1 MHGGAGMI
9 SPFISGIGITPVGKL
24 EGSNALSLISAAAL
38 DALRDSA
45 LKPADIDGFL
55 TAYSVSYPHLMLASV
70 LAEGLG
76 LSPKVCAAVQAG
88 GATAAILVMQAVD
101 LVKSGRC
108 RNVLVALGDNRLTGV
123 GRDGTVA
130 LLSRI
135 GHPVFEQPFG
145 ISVPAAYA
153 LVAQRYMADY
163 GTTSEDLADLAVLH
177 RKHAALHPLAHMR
190 KPIDR
195 EDVLSSRMIA
205 SPLHMLDCC
214 LISDGAAAVV
224 VSAED
229 VQAGSAR
236 PTVRVIGAGQ
246 AHTHEHIVAARS
258 LTEFACKTAA
268 AQAMSEAGVALDDI
282 GVLGIY
288 DSFTITLAVQLE
300 SIGFI
305 QPGESG
311 SAVASGLFSREGKH
325 PLNLHGGLLSFGHSG
340 AAGGMFHVVEVV
352 EQLRGTAGARQ
363 APNQKIGFVHNDGG
377 ILSAHCSL
385 VLARD

>member
-1 MHGGAGMI
+1 MI
-9 SPFISGIGITPVGKL
+9 SPFVSGVGITPVGRL
-24 EGSNALSLISAAAL
+24 EGSNAPGLISSAAL
-38 DALRDSA
+38 EALRDAA
-45 LKPADIDGFL
+45 LGPADIDGFL
-55 TAYSVSYPHLMLASV
+55 TAYSISYPHLMLASV
-70 LAEGLG
+70 LSEGLG
-76 LSPKVCAAVQAG
+76 LAPKVCAAVQAG

-101 LVKSGRC
+101 LVRSGRC

-163 GTTSEDLADLAVLH
+163 GTTSEDLADIAVLH
-177 RKHAALHPLAHMR
+177 RDHAALHPLAHMR
-190 KPIDR
+190 EPIGRD
-195 EDVLSSRMIA
+195 DVLSSRMIA

-229 VQAGSAR
+229 GRADAAR
-236 PTVRVIGAGQ
+236 PAVRVIGAGQ

-258 LTEFACKTAA
+258 LTEFACKDAA
-268 AQAMSEAGVALDDI
+268 ARAMAEAGVRHDDI

-300 SIGFI
+300 SMGFV
-305 QPGESG
+305 QPGETG
-311 SAVASGLFSREGKH
+311 RAVASGVFSRHGKH

-363 APNQKIGFVHNDGG
+363 ADGQKIGFVHNDGG

>member
-1 MHGGAGMI
+1 
-9 SPFISGIGITPVGKL
+9 
-24 EGSNALSLISAAAL
+24 
-38 DALRDSA
+38 
-45 LKPADIDGFL
+45 
-55 TAYSVSYPHLMLASV
+55 MLASV
-70 LAEGLG
+70 LSEGLG
-76 LSPKVCAAVQAG
+76 LAPKVCAAVQAG

-101 LVKSGRC
+101 LVRSGRC

-163 GTTSEDLADLAVLH
+163 GTTGEDLADIAVLH
-177 RKHAALHPLAHMR
+177 RDHAALHPLAHMR
-190 KPIDR
+190 EPIGR

-229 VQAGSAR
+229 ARADAAR
-236 PTVRVIGAGQ
+236 PAVRVIGAGQ

-258 LTEFACKTAA
+258 LTEFACKDAA
-268 AQAMSEAGVALDDI
+268 ARAMAEAGVSHDDI

-300 SIGFI
+300 SMGFV
-305 QPGESG
+305 QPGETG
-311 SAVASGLFSREGKH
+311 RAVAVGVFSRHGKH

-363 APNQKIGFVHNDGG
+363 ADGQKIGFVHNDGG